1 MKVFLAVAEEKNITK
16 AAQRLGYVQSNVTAR
31 IRQLESE
38 LNTSLLYRH
47 ARGVSLTPTGET
59 VLSYAKKI
67 ITLCSQVKCA
77 VQDESDPIG
86 PLRIGSMETTAA
98 IRLPEL
104 LTEYHET
111 YPKVDLFLTTGPTEQ
126 LLQSVLEYK
135 IDGAFVAAP
144 IEHPEIVQETFVEEE
159 LVLISSSKK
168 SPILTLQNIQE
179 QTLLVFR
186 TGCTY
191 RSQLKKWLHDEGI
204 YPEKIMEFG
213 TLDAILGC
221 VRAGLGFSLVPKS
234 VIEHTDPDS
243 SITYH
248 DVPDKYGKVKTIFIR
263 RQDSLI
269 TPALYRFL
277 QHIRDYFSKRQRA
290 KNTSLVNAVKGVPPH
305 NADFSR

>member
-1 MKVFLAVAEEKNITK
+1 MEIHDLRVFLAVAEEGNITR

-38 LNTSLLYRH
+38 LDTSLFYRH
-47 ARGVSLTPTGET
+47 SRGVSLTPTGET

-67 ITLCSQVKCA
+67 VTLCSEVQRA
-77 VQDESDPIG
+77 IQDESNPSG

-98 IRLPEL
+98 IRLPEV
-104 LTEYHET
+104 LTAYHEA
-111 YPKVDLFLTTGPTEQ
+111 YPNVDLYLTTGPTEQ

-159 LVLISSSKK
+159 LVLISNSKK
-168 SPILTLQNIQE
+168 SPLLALQSIQE
-179 QTLLVFR
+179 RTLLVFR

-191 RSQLKKWLHDEGI
+191 RSQLKKWLYDEGI
-204 YPEKIMEFG
+204 YPEKVMEFG

-221 VRAGLGFSLVPKS
+221 VRAGLGFSLIPKS
-234 VIEHTDPDS
+234 VIEHGDRDNL
-243 SITYH
+243 ITYH
-248 DVPDKYGKVKTIFIR
+248 EIPDKYGRVKTIFIR

-277 QHIRDYFSKRQRA
+277 QVIRES
-290 KNTSLVNAVKGVPPH
+290 
-305 NADFSR
+305 FSRTRKGTE